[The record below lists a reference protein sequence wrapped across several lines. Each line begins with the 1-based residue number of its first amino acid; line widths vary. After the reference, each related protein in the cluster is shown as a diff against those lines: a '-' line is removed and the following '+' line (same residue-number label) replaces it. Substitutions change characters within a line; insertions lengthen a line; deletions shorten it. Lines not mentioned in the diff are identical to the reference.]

1 MTPKAGA
8 VPANG
13 QLQDRRSTRAPRM
26 WRKCENDG
34 NSRISHDI
42 TCCEDDPCARH
53 RLVARSKAT
62 VLRRAHCLQSGPA
75 MDNSKT
81 SRREFCAHAI
91 SFVTVA
97 SLIEGC
103 GSKSPTGPGG
113 GTNVPALPTV
123 AATAAGST
131 LTISNVS
138 GSPLANVGSA
148 ALVQAGGNSVL
159 VVRTGQD
166 SFTALTAVCTHEAC
180 IVTGFQSGVFV
191 CPCHGSQYTTTG
203 QVQQGPAPRAL
214 RSFTTQFTNNVLTI
228 TV

>member
-1 MTPKAGA
+1 
-8 VPANG
+8 
-13 QLQDRRSTRAPRM
+13 
-26 WRKCENDG
+26 
-34 NSRISHDI
+34 
-42 TCCEDDPCARH
+42 
-53 RLVARSKAT
+53 
-62 VLRRAHCLQSGPA
+62 

-113 GTNVPALPTV
+113 GTNVPALPTI
-123 AATAAGST
+123 AGTAAGST
-131 LTISNVS
+131 ITVSNVS
-138 GSPLANVGSA
+138 GSSLANVGSA
-148 ALVQAGGNSVL
+148 ALVQAGGTSVL
-159 VVRTGQD
+159 VLRSGQD

-191 CPCHGSQYTTTG
+191 CPCHGSQYSTSG
-203 QVQQGPAPRAL
+203 QVQQGPATRAL
-214 RSFTTQFTNNVLTI
+214 RSFATQFTNNVLTI